1 MPCEKFNLKT
11 SAPVSI
17 NFMPSLEFTLG
28 PTVAIIFVFL
38 VIQIFKLIAWYYG
51 YKYMDKN
58 FIIGIPLRDFRDPM
72 TRLSSDINL
81 DERINLMKHMFLN
94 IVKSFQETNV
104 EIFSITKDS
113 SVIDYSK
120 IGIESLFQNLKV

>member
-1 MPCEKFNLKT
+1 
-11 SAPVSI
+11 
-17 NFMPSLEFTLG
+17 
-28 PTVAIIFVFL
+28 
-38 VIQIFKLIAWYYG
+38 
-51 YKYMDKN
+51 MDKN

-120 IGIESLFQNLKV
+120 KIGIESFISKSKGDKI

>member
-1 MPCEKFNLKT
+1 
-11 SAPVSI
+11 
-17 NFMPSLEFTLG
+17 
-28 PTVAIIFVFL
+28 
-38 VIQIFKLIAWYYG
+38 
-51 YKYMDKN
+51 MDKN
-58 FIIGIPLRDFRDPM
+58 FIIGIPLRDFIDPM

-120 IGIESLFQNLKV
+120 KIGIESFI

>member
-1 MPCEKFNLKT
+1 
-11 SAPVSI
+11 
-17 NFMPSLEFTLG
+17 
-28 PTVAIIFVFL
+28 
-38 VIQIFKLIAWYYG
+38 
-51 YKYMDKN
+51 MDKN

-104 EIFSITKDS
+104 EIF
-113 SVIDYSK
+113 
-120 IGIESLFQNLKV
+120 